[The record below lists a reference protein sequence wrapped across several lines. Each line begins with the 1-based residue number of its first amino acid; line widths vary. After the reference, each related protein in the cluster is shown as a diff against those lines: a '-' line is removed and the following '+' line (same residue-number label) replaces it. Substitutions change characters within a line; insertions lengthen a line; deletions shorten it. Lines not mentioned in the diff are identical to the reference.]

1 MVHQVVAGV
10 LLVSTAFVPPPL
22 AAASDV
28 PVTASPIVA
37 GSPPDS
43 LATLAGPSENSLAK
57 LRRQIDDRSVRV
69 WMGEQRYQMRRV
81 QLSSAGVAF
90 DSANVLSARPGDV
103 QGQPPLS
110 PIAWQQVDRI
120 ESCHPHGL
128 LGAVLG
134 AFAGLI
140 LAGEFASNA
149 GSDPGPGIVVVLF
162 IPPATAILG
171 GLVGH
176 SIQTW
181 EAVWSRSPAGS

>member
-1 MVHQVVAGV
+1 
-10 LLVSTAFVPPPL
+10 LV
-22 AAASDV
+22 
-28 PVTASPIVA
+28 
-37 GSPPDS
+37 
-43 LATLAGPSENSLAK
+43 K
-57 LRRQIDDRSVRV
+57 LRRQIDDRPVRV
-69 WMGEQRYQMRRV
+69 WMGEQHYQMRRV
-81 QLSSAGVAF
+81 QLSSAGLAF
-90 DSANVLSARPGDV
+90 DSTNQSSAGPADRHD
-103 QGQPPLS
+103 QPPLS

-162 IPPATAILG
+162 IPPATAIVG

-181 EAVWSRSPAGS
+181 ETVWSRSPAGS